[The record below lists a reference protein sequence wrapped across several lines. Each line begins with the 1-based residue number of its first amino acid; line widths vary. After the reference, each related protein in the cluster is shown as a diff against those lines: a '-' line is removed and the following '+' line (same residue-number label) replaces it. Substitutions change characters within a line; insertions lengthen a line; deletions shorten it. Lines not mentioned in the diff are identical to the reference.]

1 MPQPKSREK
10 EAEESNQFTGRAFDR
25 PSNRNSRPRTK
36 TRPDHA
42 SAITGMVIGVDRGR
56 YQVLVDP
63 DTEVQAMKARELGR
77 DRIVVGDQVDL
88 VGDTSGNKDTLAR
101 IVRIAERTSV
111 LRRTADDNDPFER
124 VVVANAD
131 QLMIVVACADP
142 EPRIGMIDR
151 AVVAAYEA
159 GMSACLVLTKADLA
173 PPDELLRLYEPA
185 GVTAIV
191 TKPAVVAGS
200 DSVISERHDDG
211 SLALDPTALAEVNAA
226 LLGKTT
232 VFLGHSGVGKSTLV
246 NALVPGAGRATGA
259 VNVTTGRGRQT
270 STSVVALPL
279 PGGLGWVIDTPGI
292 RSLGIAHVETAHV
305 IAAFPE
311 LEAVADEL
319 CPRGCSHL
327 ATAPDCALDEWMVEN
342 TAVEP
347 MRELRVSSLR
357 RLLSAR
363 AEADTDLRRHAS
375 LMQRRAASSDR
386 KEG

>member
-191 TKPAVVAGS
+191 TKPAVAGERRVAGEPAVVGEPA
-200 DSVISERHDDG
+200 VIGGVRDAATCGAELTGRGVEHLATDNDGEQQQQFPGARHDDG

-270 STSVVALPL
+270 
-279 PGGLGWVIDTPGI
+279 
-292 RSLGIAHVETAHV
+292 
-305 IAAFPE
+305 
-311 LEAVADEL
+311 
-319 CPRGCSHL
+319 
-327 ATAPDCALDEWMVEN
+327 
-342 TAVEP
+342 
-347 MRELRVSSLR
+347 
-357 RLLSAR
+357 
-363 AEADTDLRRHAS
+363 
-375 LMQRRAASSDR
+375 
-386 KEG
+386 